1 MGRGDFAALAMPQQ
15 GMSRRPDSLLKRA
28 GRLAARAAGAFLLAV
43 VAVVAAS
50 ALALAATTP
59 RGQMVEVEPGRAL
72 RLVCEG
78 PAAPSRPVVW
88 FESGAFGIAS
98 DWAAVQAM
106 LAAEGVR
113 SCAYD
118 RAGLGF
124 SDPGPK
130 PRAALTVARDLDRLI
145 RASGETGPFVLV
157 AHSAGGLYLRAFT
170 GLRPELVRG
179 IVLVDAMTPEA
190 VRARPARGFLLNFR
204 RGSGWVAAAAS
215 IGLMKPVALT
225 SVADRI
231 GLPAQA
237 RAEKRRAMGA
247 GGHNRAAAAEVKAWE
262 QGIEEA
268 LAAPPFDPA
277 WPVAVV
283 RSQRSGAPS
292 AFNRLREAPAEAAA
306 KGRVEY
312 VPGASHTSLLGET
325 HGARIADAISFVS
338 E

>member
-1 MGRGDFAALAMPQQ
+1 MPQK
-15 GMSRRPDSLLKRA
+15 GMDPGPHSFPRRL
-28 GRLAARAAGAFLLAV
+28 GRWAARAAGAFVLAV
-43 VAVVAAS
+43 VGVVAAS
-50 ALALAATTP
+50 ALALAATAP
-59 RGQMVEVEPGRAL
+59 RGRMVEVEPGRSL

-78 PAAPSRPVVW
+78 PAAPAQPVVW

-98 DWAAVQAM
+98 DWAAVQAV

-130 PRAALTVARDLDRLI
+130 PRAALAVAGDLDRLI
-145 RASGETGPFVLV
+145 AVSGERGPFVLV

-190 VRARPARGFLLNFR
+190 VRARPVQGFLLNFR
-204 RGSGWVAAAAS
+204 RGSAWVAAAAS
-215 IGLMKPVALT
+215 VGLMKPVALT

-231 GLPAQA
+231 GLPPQA
-237 RAEKRRAMGA
+237 RAEKRRAMGRGA
-247 GGHNRAAAAEVKAWE
+247 HNRAAAAEVKGWD
-262 QGIEEA
+262 QGIDEA

-283 RSQRSGAPS
+283 RSQRSGAPAGPGA
-292 AFNRLREAPAEAAA
+292 AFNRLREAPAEAAR
-306 KGRVEY
+306 KGRIEY
-312 VPGASHTSLLGET
+312 VQGASHTSLLGER
-325 HGARIADAISFVS
+325 HGARIADAVRFVS
-338 E
+338 Q

>member
-1 MGRGDFAALAMPQQ
+1 MPQQ
-15 GMSRRPDSLLKRA
+15 GMSRGPDSLVKRA
-28 GRLAARAAGAFLLAV
+28 GRWAARAAGAFLLAV
-43 VAVVAAS
+43 VTAVAAS

-59 RGQMVEVEPGRAL
+59 RGRMVEVEPGRVL

-78 PAAPSRPVVW
+78 PAAPARPVVW

-98 DWAAVQAM
+98 DWAAVQAL

-124 SDPGPK
+124 SDPGPS
-130 PRAALTVARDLDRLI
+130 PRAALAIAADLDRLVA
-145 RASGETGPFVLV
+145 ASGERGPFVLV

-237 RAEKRRAMGA
+237 RAEKRKAMGS

-283 RSQRSGAPS
+283 RSQRAGAPAGPGA
-292 AFNRLREAPAEAAA
+292 AFNTEREAPAHAPR

-312 VPGASHTSLLGET
+312 VAGASHTSLLGER
-325 HGARIADAISFVS
+325 HGARIADAVRFVS